1 LFRQCRWLGLCWW
14 FGCGGRWFGRGGLCR
29 VSKFR
34 LTQIC
39 FAAVTEQWHYE
50 NSEHQTD
57 IHFIDLPPPNPPALS
72 MLTQDYLIAHPIKT
86 VPAENVSENIEDQL
100 KQTIKA
106 NRTVGADGSDS
117 VDGSADGLGGKGDL
131 GALVA
136 GSGGTECLGCADALG
151 GKGDPSELVAGS
163 GGTDCSGGADGW
175 GCAGGSGAV
184 VGGLGDSGAVLGGL
198 GGGIYAGSPNSD

>member
-1 LFRQCRWLGLCWW
+1 
-14 FGCGGRWFGRGGLCR
+14 
-29 VSKFR
+29 

-117 VDGSADGLGGKGDL
+117 VDGSADGLGGKGD
-131 GALVA
+131 
-136 GSGGTECLGCADALG
+136 
-151 GKGDPSELVAGS
+151 PSELVAGS

-175 GCAGGSGAV
+175 GWAGGSGAV